1 MTSGAFG
8 FFRTHSNCGGK
19 KPTSPNA
26 SYEVCLVDILW
37 PKISFSLCFGKIINM
52 MLKIS
57 FSVFSLKIDT
67 CSFYL

>member
-1 MTSGAFG
+1 MAFFG
-8 FFRTHSNCGGK
+8 RTRIAAEK